1 MICLEQQTLVLTIP
15 GCAEHYL
22 ESINWFYRIKR
33 NTVIPPEPPYT
44 SLTWENHQ
52 RANPLMAHAA
62 KVLVLL
68 TDPAER
74 LASLLPTLVPDYTTL
89 TNHQVNELVI
99 SGELFRRFPAETMPA
114 ADYLTNLPRPKLPNG
129 GRVRVF
135 HESDPRCWAN
145 VQGFLVMPTTVQLA
159 TNKRPIIGWNVE
171 AENTIKNYYEKDF
184 DIVPD
189 KSYFL

>member
-22 ESINWFYRIKR
+22 ESINWFFRAKR
-33 NTVIPPEPPYT
+33 YAVIPPEPPYT
-44 SLTWENHQ
+44 PLTWENHH
-52 RANPLMAHAA
+52 RANPLMAHAH
-62 KVLVLL
+62 KVLALL

-74 LASLLPTLVPDYTTL
+74 LASLLPKLIPGYTAL
-89 TNHQVNELVI
+89 SDREVNDLVI
-99 SGELFRRFPAETMPA
+99 SGELFRRFPGETMPA
-114 ADYLTNLPRPKLPNG
+114 ADYLQNLPRPKLPNG

-145 VQGFLVMPTTVQLA
+145 VQGFLVMPVAVKLG

-171 AENTIKNYYEKDF
+171 AENTIRNFYEKDF
-184 DIVPD
+184 DIIAD